1 MAVSWLWWAGQ
12 KLCGIVDQ
20 SPNGLYSPLLKLKYF
35 VFVAHWFYKSPC
47 TVFLWFGSRAKRAG
61 SSFLASRTELIC
73 WLACKTSR
81 AVTSRAGSI
90 SSPNP
95 VSPYQR
101 NNNLVS
107 AHSGNKAVFDPMISG
122 GVAHVSLSNRPSND
136 IIVKI
141 SVKHLCS
148 LAYDFESTCPLR
160 HPIDYIKSCRL
171 TTHPCSSK
179 ALGIY
184 RRGGDLG
191 KGQLSD

>member
-1 MAVSWLWWAGQ
+1 MTIVDLWSWLWWAGQ
-12 KLCGIVDQ
+12 KFCGIVDQ
-20 SPNGLYSPLLKLKYF
+20 SPNGLYSSLLKLKYF
-35 VFVAHWFYKSPC
+35 VFVVHWFYKSPC
-47 TVFLWFGSRAKRAG
+47 TVFLWFGSRAKRV
-61 SSFLASRTELIC
+61 
-73 WLACKTSR
+73 
-81 AVTSRAGSI
+81 VTSRAGSI